1 MVTPKPA
8 DAEQDLLEVEC
19 SYYDEHFDD
28 FVRDYPGEHLVITG
42 RKLLGHFPTRDE
54 AIVLAYS
61 LGKRAV
67 LVRESGTREPKV
79 FLPTTLSA

>member
-1 MVTPKPA
+1 MATTKPA
-8 DAEQDLLEVEC
+8 EGERALLEVEN
-19 SYYDEHFDD
+19 SYYDEKFDE
-28 FVRDYPGEHLVITG
+28 FVRDYPGEHLVIAG
-42 RKLLGHFPTRDE
+42 RRLLGHFPTRDE

-67 LVRESGTREPKV
+67 LIRKSGTREPKV